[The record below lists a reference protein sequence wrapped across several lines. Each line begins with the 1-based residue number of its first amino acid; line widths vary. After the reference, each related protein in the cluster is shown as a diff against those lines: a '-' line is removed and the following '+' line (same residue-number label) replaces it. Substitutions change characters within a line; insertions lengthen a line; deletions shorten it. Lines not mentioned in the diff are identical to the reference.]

1 VTRGDALVPI
11 GVVVAAH
18 GVHGELR
25 VKLFNPA
32 STLLG
37 ERRDVVLR
45 RGADDRGKRV
55 VLRSARG
62 HGQGV
67 MRVALEGCADR
78 DAALALRG
86 SELCVPRSELP
97 PLDAGE
103 HYLLDLIGLAAHT
116 PDGRAAGTVRDVI
129 EYPAAQALRIEVEGG
144 IREVPL
150 LPPYVLEIRLDE
162 GTLIV
167 DHLEDLDLEPR

>member
-1 VTRGDALVPI
+1 VSRAEALVPL

-25 VKLFNPA
+25 VKLLNPE
-32 STLLG
+32 STLLR
-37 ERRDVVLR
+37 ERAEIVLR

-55 VLRSARG
+55 ALRSARG

-67 MRVALEGCADR
+67 MRVVLEGCSDR

-86 SELCVPRSELP
+86 CELCVPRSELP
-97 PLDAGE
+97 ALSEGE
-103 HYLLDLIGLAAHT
+103 YYLIDLIDLVAHT
-116 PDGRAAGTVRDVI
+116 PDGRVAGRVRDVV
-129 EYPAAQALRIEVEGG
+129 EYPAARAVRLEVEGG

-150 LPPYVLEIRLDE
+150 LPPYLVDIRLDE

-167 DHLEDLDLEPR
+167 DHLEELDLERR